1 MKYTIEGFSQQ
12 YAASLQANAKINGKE
27 KVEKLDFTDLV
38 ILRWFVDFYPNMR
51 KTMIDDVQYA
61 WVNYK
66 ALLADLPLLDI
77 SKHALYNRFQKFVL
91 FGILVHKT
99 IKTSEG
105 TFAYY
110 GFGENYHFLVSSH
123 VEGIQINAYGVQKN
137 EEGCAEKC
145 TGGVQK
151 NAYGCAEKCISNNPS
166 TIDPS
171 TTNPSTTVCKK
182 ESKPKSEYENIINGY
197 TANEDLKEALWEFIK
212 MRKLNKKP
220 MTDRALK
227 GIMNKLDTLASTDTD
242 KIAILDQS
250 ITNSWQGV
258 FPLKQNNG
266 GNNNGFDSN
275 GKNLAEVEAAF
286 RECEFII

>member
-12 YAASLQANAKINGKE
+12 YAASLQATAKINGKE

-110 GFGENYHFLVSSH
+110 GFGENYHLLVSSH
-123 VEGIQINAYGVQKN
+123 TEGIQKN

-182 ESKPKSEYENIINGY
+182 ESKPKSEYENIINVY
-197 TANEDLKEALWEFIK
+197 TANEDLREALWEFIK

-227 GIMNKLDTLASTDTD
+227 GIINKLDKFGRSDGE

-250 ITNSWQGV
+250 IQNSWQGV
-258 FPLKQNNG
+258 YELKEPYQEPEQPQKKRKI
-266 GNNNGFDSN
+266 DWD
-275 GKNLAEVEAAF
+275 NLPF
-286 RECEFII
+286 